1 MIFQVNRLFIVNN
14 LLTKS
19 DMTRTVRNLDDL
31 TKQKISNAMKL
42 KHQQRS
48 ESEKRQTAEKQSEA
62 MKNYW
67 RRIPKIDDT
76 SLVTSEE
83 DWPKYQFVSIKIIF
97 DTCAMRLKTK
107 NRPVA
112 IYKAVLYCST
122 SISTIFYCWI
132 FSESILF
139 TNSLRASN
147 DSIFVITPRY
157 SK

>member
-14 LLTKS
+14 LSTKS

-48 ESEKRQTAEKQSEA
+48 ESEKQQTAEKQSEA

-83 DWPKYQFVSIKIIF
+83 D
-97 DTCAMRLKTK
+97 
-107 NRPVA
+107 
-112 IYKAVLYCST
+112 
-122 SISTIFYCWI
+122 
-132 FSESILF
+132 
-139 TNSLRASN
+139 
-147 DSIFVITPRY
+147 
-157 SK
+157 